1 MKYELWRDGQVSSR
15 FAMGIWGN
23 VSSCKRLVKPSFE
36 LRWETLECSRV
47 TEREWASFRVES
59 GSRGFSLVV
68 ARSSGLLSSCYR
80 DLREPLELQNES
92 QASFPVAWGN
102 S

>member
-1 MKYELWRDGQVSSR
+1 MVFLELWRNGQISSR

-47 TEREWASFRVES
+47 AEREWA
-59 GSRGFSLVV
+59 G
-68 ARSSGLLSSCYR
+68 SSGLLSSCDR
-80 DLREPLELQNES
+80 NLREPLELQNGS